1 FKTFSQFSR
10 KCFKFL
16 FVHNLPVSVV
26 GVKISKTGNYTILF
40 TVSKIRP
47 LSTTQPYIELRW
59 HPTTQRSGILMT
71 TLLANYHAV
80 ITRINQCQIRGFL
93 ALLRE

>member
-40 TVSKIRP
+40 TVSFNSIFSLCLILLVVNRSASHRYFVATQLPSNGQYDSDKNVTDEFKI
-47 LSTTQPYIELRW
+47 
-59 HPTTQRSGILMT
+59 
-71 TLLANYHAV
+71 
-80 ITRINQCQIRGFL
+80 
-93 ALLRE
+93 

>member
-1 FKTFSQFSR
+1 KTFSQFSR

-40 TVSKIRP
+40 TVSMIDKKAMKER
-47 LSTTQPYIELRW
+47 LSAALTEL
-59 HPTTQRSGILMT
+59 G
-71 TLLANYHAV
+71 
-80 ITRINQCQIRGFL
+80 
-93 ALLRE
+93 AL

>member
-1 FKTFSQFSR
+1 FSQFSR

-40 TVSKIRP
+40 TVSYTVFS
-47 LSTTQPYIELRW
+47 L
-59 HPTTQRSGILMT
+59 
-71 TLLANYHAV
+71 NV
-80 ITRINQCQIRGFL
+80 FL
-93 ALLRE
+93 FTVTALLSYKVMFFV

>member
-1 FKTFSQFSR
+1 SR

-40 TVSKIRP
+40 TVSHQNIWIWTTVSTNF
-47 LSTTQPYIELRW
+47 LSIKSFFYYP
-59 HPTTQRSGILMT
+59 
-71 TLLANYHAV
+71 
-80 ITRINQCQIRGFL
+80 
-93 ALLRE
+93 

>member
-40 TVSKIRP
+40 TVSILIMGSGLIRP
-47 LSTTQPYIELRW
+47 HKID
-59 HPTTQRSGILMT
+59 HG
-71 TLLANYHAV
+71 
-80 ITRINQCQIRGFL
+80 
-93 ALLRE
+93 